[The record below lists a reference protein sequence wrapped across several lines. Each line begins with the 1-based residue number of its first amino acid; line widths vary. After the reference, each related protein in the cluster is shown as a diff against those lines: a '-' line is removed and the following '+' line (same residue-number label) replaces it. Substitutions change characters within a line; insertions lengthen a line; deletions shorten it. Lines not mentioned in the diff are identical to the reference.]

1 MTSPMSFRSTSSL
14 AVCHPSP
21 RSTSTSKSS
30 CHLMALTCANP
41 SVTMQHCRFYAH
53 TPGAGGSRMGRG
65 ALTSCSL
72 ALRPGPK
79 PIVGPAPSGPRPSS
93 REIKSRFVD
102 REVTDRRPTTSAT
115 CSPSPTRWPSPRSRI
130 PLPPY
135 RYRPE
140 RPSFA
145 STATTITPFP

>member
-65 ALTSCSL
+65 ALTSWFGPESGTE
-72 ALRPGPK
+72 AHRGPGTQWSQA
-79 PIVGPAPSGPRPSS
+79 VS

>member
-65 ALTSCSL
+65 ALTSWFGPESGTE
-72 ALRPGPK
+72 AHRGPGTQWSQAVQPGDQ
-79 PIVGPAPSGPRPSS
+79 VAVRGPGGH
-93 REIKSRFVD
+93 
-102 REVTDRRPTTSAT
+102 
-115 CSPSPTRWPSPRSRI
+115 
-130 PLPPY
+130 
-135 RYRPE
+135 
-140 RPSFA
+140 
-145 STATTITPFP
+145 